1 MKKLKTIKLI
11 LIILICI
18 LIMMVGYVGILKK
31 EGNAYKNILPT
42 YKFASDIKGA
52 TILEFEVD
60 DSKQTIYYDK
70 EGRKVD
76 SSTITEENERDYDKV
91 EEPVNSTEN
100 LNNANYKK
108 VIEIMKKRLEFL
120 KADQYRLDLDNDNGK
135 IILTFEDE
143 YEDDI
148 KSFLPMEGKLQ
159 LVDTNSSDV
168 ILDYTDFTAVETTYA
183 AKDDGSYDIY
193 LSFKLN
199 NNGLEKYNKFD
210 NYKNTSVEKDDD
222 ETETTN
228 KFKISFDGEELYE
241 LEYNNSY
248 TLIGKTLRITTSS
261 NVTSNST
268 IQSKMNMNTVVSKLS
283 TIGKLPV
290 VYKLSAQEYVN
301 SIASQETIN
310 YIIIGLVVLCVIA
323 SIYFIIRYKVNG
335 ILSVITFATNIA
347 LFLILLRLT
356 KVEVSL
362 NGFAGIFGLIILNTI
377 LVNNI
382 LKCINVEDR
391 SFSENVKSGYMKSI
405 DVLVISLILF
415 MVFSF
420 ASMTTISSIGLVF
433 FWGWTVIVLGNL
445 LLTVPLLSVYK
456 KN

>member
-1 MKKLKTIKLI
+1 MKKIKTIKLI

-18 LIMMVGYVGILKK
+18 LIMMVGYVGIFKK

-70 EGRKVD
+70 EGNKVD
-76 SSTITEENERDYDKV
+76 SSTITEENEKDYTKV
-91 EEPVNSTEN
+91 EEPVNSTES
-100 LNNANYKK
+100 LNNENYKK

-120 KADQYRLDLDNDNGK
+120 KADQYRLDLDNNSGK

-168 ILDYTDFTAVETTYA
+168 ILDYTDFTAVETTYV
-183 AKDDGSYDIY
+183 AKDDESYDIY
-193 LSFKLN
+193 LSLKLN
-199 NNGLEKYNKFD
+199 NSGLEKYNKFD
-210 NYKNTSVEKDDD
+210 NYKNASVEKDDD
-222 ETETTN
+222 ETDTTN

-241 LEYNNSY
+241 LEYNSY
-248 TLIGKTLRITTSS
+248 TLAGKTLRITTSS

-268 IQSKMNMNTVVSKLS
+268 IQSKMNMNTVVSRLS

-301 SIASQETIN
+301 SIVPQEAIN
-310 YIIIGLVVLCVIA
+310 KIIIGLAILCVIS
-323 SIYFIIRYKVNG
+323 SIYFIIRYRVNG
-335 ILSVITFATNIA
+335 ILSIITFITNIA
-347 LFLILLRLT
+347 LFLIVIRLT
-356 KVEVSL
+356 KIEVSL
-362 NGFAGIFGLIILNTI
+362 NGFAGMLGLIVLNAI

-382 LKCINVEDR
+382 LKCIKEEDK
-391 SFSENVKSGYMKSI
+391 SFSENIKSGYMKSI
-405 DVLVISLILF
+405 DALVISLILF
-415 MVFSF
+415 MIFSF
-420 ASMTTISSIGLVF
+420 ASMTTISSMGLVF
-433 FWGWTVIVLGNL
+433 FWGWTVTVFGNL
-445 LLTVPLLSVYK
+445 LFTVPLFSVCK

>member
-1 MKKLKTIKLI
+1 MKKIKTIKLI
-11 LIILICI
+11 LIILICV
-18 LIMMVGYVGILKK
+18 LIMMIGFVGIFKK
-31 EGNAYKNILPT
+31 ENNAYINNLPT
-42 YKFASDIKGA
+42 YKLASDIKGA
-52 TILEFEVD
+52 NVLEFEVD

-70 EGRKVD
+70 EGKKVD
-76 SSTITEENERDYDKV
+76 SSTITEENEKDYNKV
-91 EEPVNSTEN
+91 EEPVNSSEN
-100 LNNANYKK
+100 LNKENYKK

-120 KADQYRLDLDNDNGK
+120 KVNQYRLDLDNDSGK

-168 ILDYTDFTAVETTYA
+168 ILDYTDFNSVETTYA

-199 NNGLEKYNKFD
+199 NNGLEKYNGFD
-210 NYKNTSVEKDDD
+210 NYKNASNKNEND
-222 ETETTN
+222 EESDTTN

-241 LEYNNSY
+241 LEYDSY
-248 TLIGKTLRITTSS
+248 TLIGKTLRITTAS

-301 SIASQETIN
+301 SIISQEIIN
-310 YIIIGLVVLCVIA
+310 YIIIGLAVLCLIVT
-323 SIYFIIRYKVNG
+323 IYLIIKYKVNG
-335 ILSVITFATNIA
+335 ILSAITFATNIA
-347 LFLILLRLT
+347 LFLILIRLT
-356 KVEVSL
+356 KVEISL
-362 NGFAGIFGLIILNTI
+362 NGFAGMFGLIILNTI

-382 LKCINVEDR
+382 LKCVKCEDK
-391 SFSENVKSGYMKSI
+391 SFAENIKSGYMKSI
-405 DVLVISLILF
+405 DALIISLILF

-420 ASMTTISSIGLVF
+420 ASMATISSMGLVF
-433 FWGWTVIVLGNL
+433 FWGWTVIVFGNL
-445 LLTVPLLSVYK
+445 LLTVPLLSVCK

>member
-1 MKKLKTIKLI
+1 MKKIKTIKLI

-18 LIMMVGYVGILKK
+18 LIMLMGFVGILKK
-31 EGNAYKNILPT
+31 ENNSYKNILPN

-70 EGRKVD
+70 DGKQVD
-76 SSTITEENERDYDKV
+76 SSTITEENENDYNKV
-91 EEPVNSTEN
+91 EEPVNPVEN
-100 LNNANYKK
+100 LNDENYKK
-108 VIEIMKKRLEFL
+108 VIQIMKKRLEFL
-120 KADQYRLDLDNDNGK
+120 KVDQYRLDLDNNSGK

-159 LVDTNSSDV
+159 IVDTNSSDV
-168 ILDYTDFTAVETTYA
+168 ILDYTDFSSVETSYA

-193 LSFKLN
+193 LSLKLN
-199 NNGLEKYNKFD
+199 NDGLEKYNGFD
-210 NYKNTSVEKDDD
+210 NYKNASNKDD
-222 ETETTN
+222 EENETTN
-228 KFKISFDGEELYE
+228 KFKISFDGEKLYE
-241 LEYNNSY
+241 LEYNSY

-261 NVTSNST
+261 DITSNST

-301 SIASQETIN
+301 SVVSQEIIN
-310 YIIIGLVVLCVIA
+310 YIIIGLVVLCLIVT
-323 SIYFIIRYKVNG
+323 IYLIIKYKVDG

-347 LFLILLRLT
+347 LFLILIRLT
-356 KVEVSL
+356 KVEISL
-362 NGFAGIFGLIILNTI
+362 NGFAGMFGLIILNTI
-377 LVNNI
+377 LVSNLLKSVKCEDKSFTENI
-382 LKCINVEDR
+382 RE
-391 SFSENVKSGYMKSI
+391 GYIKSI
-405 DVLVISLILF
+405 DVLIVSLILF

-420 ASMTTISSIGLVF
+420 ASMATISSIGLVF
-433 FWGWTVIVLGNL
+433 FWGWTVTVFGNL
-445 LLTVPLLSVYK
+445 LLTVPLLSVCK

>member
-1 MKKLKTIKLI
+1 MKKIKTIKLI

-18 LIMMVGYVGILKK
+18 LIMMVGYVGIFKK
-31 EGNAYKNILPT
+31 ACNAYKNILPT

-70 EGRKVD
+70 EGNKVD
-76 SSTITEENERDYDKV
+76 SSTITEENEKDYTKV
-91 EEPVNSTEN
+91 EEPVNSTES
-100 LNNANYKK
+100 LNNENYKK

-120 KADQYRLDLDNDNGK
+120 KADQYRLDLDNNSGK

-193 LSFKLN
+193 LSLKLN
-199 NNGLEKYNKFD
+199 NSGLEKYNKFD
-210 NYKNTSVEKDDD
+210 NYKNASVEKDDD
-222 ETETTN
+222 ETDTTN

-241 LEYNNSY
+241 LEYNSY
-248 TLIGKTLRITTSS
+248 TLAGKTLRITTSF

-301 SIASQETIN
+301 SIVPQEAIN
-310 YIIIGLVVLCVIA
+310 KIIIGLAILCVIS
-323 SIYFIIRYKVNG
+323 SIYFIIRYRVNG
-335 ILSVITFATNIA
+335 ILSVITFITNIA
-347 LFLILLRLT
+347 LFLIVIRLT
-356 KVEVSL
+356 KIEVSL
-362 NGFAGIFGLIILNTI
+362 NGFAGMLGLIVLNAI

-382 LKCINVEDR
+382 LKCIKEEDK
-391 SFSENVKSGYMKSI
+391 SFSENIKSGYMKSI
-405 DVLVISLILF
+405 DALVISLILF
-415 MVFSF
+415 MIFSF
-420 ASMTTISSIGLVF
+420 ASMTTISSMGLVF
-433 FWGWTVIVLGNL
+433 FWGWTVTVFGNL
-445 LLTVPLLSVYK
+445 LFTVPLLSVCK

>member
-1 MKKLKTIKLI
+1 MKKIKTIKLI

-18 LIMMVGYVGILKK
+18 LIMMVGYVGIFKK
-31 EGNAYKNILPT
+31 AGNAYKNILPT

-70 EGRKVD
+70 EGNKVD
-76 SSTITEENERDYDKV
+76 SSTITEENEKDYTKV
-91 EEPVNSTEN
+91 EEPVNSTES
-100 LNNANYKK
+100 LNNENYKK

-120 KADQYRLDLDNDNGK
+120 KADQYRLDLDNNSGK

-193 LSFKLN
+193 LSLKLN
-199 NNGLEKYNKFD
+199 NSGLEKYNKFD
-210 NYKNTSVEKDDD
+210 NYKNASVEKDDD
-222 ETETTN
+222 ETDTTN

-241 LEYNNSY
+241 LEYNSY
-248 TLIGKTLRITTSS
+248 TLAGKTLRITTSF

-301 SIASQETIN
+301 SIVPQEDIN
-310 YIIIGLVVLCVIA
+310 KIIIGLAILCVIS
-323 SIYFIIRYKVNG
+323 SIYFIIRYRVNG
-335 ILSVITFATNIA
+335 ILSVITFITNIA
-347 LFLILLRLT
+347 LFLIVIRLT
-356 KVEVSL
+356 KIEVSL
-362 NGFAGIFGLIILNTI
+362 NGFAGMLGLIVLNAI

-382 LKCINVEDR
+382 LKCIKEEDK
-391 SFSENVKSGYMKSI
+391 SFSENIKSGYMKSI
-405 DVLVISLILF
+405 DALVISLILF
-415 MVFSF
+415 MIFSF
-420 ASMTTISSIGLVF
+420 ASMTTISSMGLVF
-433 FWGWTVIVLGNL
+433 FWGWTVTVFGNL
-445 LLTVPLLSVYK
+445 LFTVPLLSVCK